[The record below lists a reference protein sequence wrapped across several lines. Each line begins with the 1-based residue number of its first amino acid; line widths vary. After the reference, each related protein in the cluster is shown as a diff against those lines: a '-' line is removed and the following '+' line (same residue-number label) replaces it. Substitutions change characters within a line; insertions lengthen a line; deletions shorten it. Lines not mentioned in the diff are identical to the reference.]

1 MRKILIISYFFP
13 PIGGGGVLRVTK
25 FAKYL
30 DRLGWQVKVLTI
42 KRGFYPITDPTLLA
56 DLSQSIEINRVN
68 YPEPGFLLGRKIASI
83 LANLIYPLFLIP
95 DNQILWFLPAIFKGR
110 KIIREQNIKLIFTS
124 SRSYS
129 DHLIALVLKRLT
141 GVKWVA
147 DFRDLWTRNPEI
159 KFPTPLHRFFQRYLE
174 RLVLKYADRV
184 ITISSAMTQSYQKLS
199 SDRQKFF
206 TITNGF
212 DKEDFPEKLPEPD
225 KGFCQFI
232 YTGSLY
238 GARRLDNFLLSLQ
251 EMGEWLV
258 KLKIIGAKE
267 RLYHKEA
274 IRELYASDILL
285 FILSPKDTAAVYS
298 GKIFEYLATGKPIL
312 ALAPKESAAAKL
324 INKLKAGIVVEPED
338 KKAIKKAIEN
348 YFKLWQSNR
357 LEDKKFNLKQF
368 DRFELTK
375 KFEKILSEL
384 EPKRKPRICFI
395 GDLSSIHNQRFVE
408 FFKNKYEIH
417 FITSSPAKVSGIKT
431 YYLGQRRYLRR
442 WTPWDFFVSIYRI
455 RSLVRK
461 IDPDILHGQ
470 NLIFGGLWASLVNWR
485 PLVISVWG
493 SDVFRF
499 REFVAPEQYLI
510 KRALQIADLIVGS
523 SLALKDG
530 VQKIGIDTRKFREI
544 QFGVDCKLFKPAL
557 KNRRLKRMLKRL
569 GISAQDNVIFCPRFI
584 KPVYNTKILLE
595 AFSYL
600 KPREKHL
607 KLLLIKVNA
616 DLTYFQEIQDLI
628 AELKITKEVIFFGQ
642 ASRKEMVKLY
652 NLAEIVVSIPSH
664 DSSAV
669 SVLEAMACEKK
680 LVLSSLPFVREWYF
694 PKIRNFFL
702 AKAGDEKSTS
712 EAILRAL
719 STKDFTKIALF
730 NRNLVSKKADYKT
743 NMHLMDKLY
752 QELLAGGRIEI

>member
-1 MRKILIISYFFP
+1 MGKILIISYFFP
-13 PIGGGGVLRVTK
+13 PIGGGGVLRVAK

-30 DRLGWQVKVLTI
+30 DRLGWQVKVLTV
-42 KRGFYPITDPTLLA
+42 KRGFYPITDPTLLN
-56 DLSQSIEINRVN
+56 DLSRNIEINRVN
-68 YPEPGFLLGRKIASI
+68 YPEPGFFLGRKIASV

-95 DNQILWFLPAIFKGR
+95 DNQILWFLPAIFKAR
-110 KIIREQNIKLIFTS
+110 QIIRHHHIKIIFTS

-159 KFPTPLHRFFQRYLE
+159 KFPTPLHLFCQQKLE
-174 RLVLKYADRV
+174 RLVVQNADKV
-184 ITISSAMTQSYQKLS
+184 ITISGAMTESFQKLS
-199 SDRQKFF
+199 SAQKKFS

-212 DKEDFPEKLPEPD
+212 DKEDFPKKPPEPER
-225 KGFCQFI
+225 KYCQFI

-238 GARRLDNFLLSLQ
+238 GGRKIVNLLAAIKEINQPQL
-251 EMGEWLV
+251 
-258 KLKIIGAKE
+258 KLKIIGPKE
-267 RLYHKEA
+267 RLSHQESLNQ
-274 IRELYASDILL
+274 LYASNILL
-285 FILSPKDTAAVYS
+285 LILSPQDTAAVYS

-324 INKLKAGIVVEPED
+324 IIKLKAGIVVDPQD
-338 KKAIKKAIEN
+338 KEAIKKAIEN
-348 YFKLWQSNR
+348 YFQLWQSHK
-357 LEDKKFNLKQF
+357 LEDKKFKLKQF

-395 GDLSSIHNQRFVE
+395 GDLSSIHNQRFVA

-417 FITSSPAKVSGIKT
+417 FISSSPAKVSGIKI

-442 WTPWDFFVSIYRI
+442 WTPWEFFVSTYRI
-455 RSLVRK
+455 RSLVRE
-461 IDPDILHGQ
+461 IGPDIIHGQ
-470 NLIFGGLWASLVNWR
+470 NLIFGGLWASLANWR

-493 SDVFRF
+493 SDIFRF
-499 REFVAPEQYLI
+499 KEFIFPEQYLI
-510 KRALQIADLIVGS
+510 RRALKKANLIVGS
-523 SLALKDG
+523 SLVLKDG
-530 VQKIGIDTRKFREI
+530 VQKIGIKTRKFREI
-544 QFGVDCKLFKPAL
+544 QFGVESKLFKPAS
-557 KNRRLKRMLKRL
+557 KNRRLKRLLKSL
-569 GISAQDNVIFCPRFI
+569 GILAQDRVIFCPRFI

-607 KLLLIKVNA
+607 KLLLIRANA
-616 DLTYFQEIQDLI
+616 DQKFFRSIQDLI
-628 AELKITKEVIFFGQ
+628 TELKITKDVIFFGQ
-642 ASRKEMVKLY
+642 ASRQEMVKLY
-652 NLAEIVVSIPSH
+652 NLAEIVVSIPSY

-669 SVLEAMACEKK
+669 SVLEAMACGRK
-680 LVLSSLPFVREWYF
+680 LVLSDIPYVREWYSSQI
-694 PKIRNFFL
+694 KNFYL
-702 AKAGDEKSTS
+702 AKAGNEKSTA

-719 STKDFTKIALF
+719 STSDFTKIALF
-730 NRNLVSKKADYKT
+730 NRNLVSKKADYQT

-752 QELLAGGRIEI
+752 QELIAGGRIEI